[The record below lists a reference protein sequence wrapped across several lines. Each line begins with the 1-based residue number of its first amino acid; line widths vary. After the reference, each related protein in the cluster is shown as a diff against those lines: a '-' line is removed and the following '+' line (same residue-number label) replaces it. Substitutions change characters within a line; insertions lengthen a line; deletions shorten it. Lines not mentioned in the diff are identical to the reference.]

1 MNSDIYKPP
10 VETPKQKKL
19 ISENEDT
26 KAEQLDRRKKKKYS
40 NPTGRGGGENR
51 WSKLVPRKN

>member
-19 ISENEDT
+19 IPENGDT
-26 KAEQLDRRKKKKYS
+26 KAEQLDIQKKTKYY
-40 NPTGRGGGENR
+40 NPTGRGGGEN
-51 WSKLVPRKN
+51 

>member
-10 VETPKQKKL
+10 GETPKRKKL

-40 NPTGRGGGENR
+40 NPTGRGGGKNR
-51 WSKLVPRKN
+51 SSKLVPRKN